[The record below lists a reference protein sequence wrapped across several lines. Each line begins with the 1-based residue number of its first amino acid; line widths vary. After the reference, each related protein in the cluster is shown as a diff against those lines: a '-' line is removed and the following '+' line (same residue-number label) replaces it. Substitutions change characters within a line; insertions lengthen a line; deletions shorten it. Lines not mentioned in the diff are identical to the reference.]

1 MKEGGQSVYMK
12 RVLIIEDDND
22 IMDLLEIHLN
32 DLHCQ
37 VSKASDGATGL
48 HKGLQEKFD
57 LIVLDLML
65 PAMNGIEVCIQLRT
79 ARVTAPILI
88 LTAKSEENER
98 AIDSKCGAED
108 YLTKPFSVKD
118 FIDRVKRI
126 WHKKQTLAE
135 EHSSTYLTHIIS
147 KDLRIDID
155 KREVFLRNKQIEV
168 TPKEF
173 DLLQFLA
180 SHPGKSYSREQLLG
194 VIWGY
199 EFNGYKHLVNA
210 HINRLRVKIEEDLS
224 NPKYILTSFGVG
236 YRFCE
241 ETDLIPAGNGIS

>member
-1 MKEGGQSVYMK
+1 MK

-37 VSKASDGATGL
+37 VSKASDGTSGL
-48 HKGLQEKFD
+48 HKGMHETFD

-65 PAMNGIEVCIQLRT
+65 PAINGIEVCIQLK
-79 ARVTAPILI
+79 AAGVTTPIMI

-98 AIDSKCGAED
+98 VIDSKCGADD
-108 YLTKPFSVKD
+108 YLTKPFSVRE
-118 FIDRVKRI
+118 FIDRVKAI
-126 WHKKQTLAE
+126 WQRRQTLAE
-135 EHSSTYLTHIIS
+135 EYSNIYLTHIIY
-147 KDLRIDID
+147 KDFRIDIE
-155 KREVFLRNKQIEV
+155 KREVLVKNQRIEL

-173 DLLQFLA
+173 DLLKLLA

-194 VIWGY
+194 LIWGY
-199 EFNGYKHLVNA
+199 KFNGYEHMVNA
-210 HINRLRVKIEEDLS
+210 HINRLRVKIEADLS
-224 NPKYILTSFGVG
+224 NPEYILTTWGVG

-241 ETDLIPAGNGIS
+241 EMKLPTAGTGVS

>member
-1 MKEGGQSVYMK
+1 MKEGGQPMDMK
-12 RVLIIEDDND
+12 RVLIIEDDSD

-48 HKGLQEKFD
+48 DKGLHETFE

-65 PAMNGIEVCIQLRT
+65 PAMDGLEVCTQLRA
-79 ARVTAPILI
+79 ARITSPILI

-98 AIDSKCGAED
+98 LIDSKCRADD
-108 YLTKPFSVKD
+108 YLTKPFSIRE
-118 FIDRVKRI
+118 FIARVKTI
-126 WHKKQTLAE
+126 WQRKQILAE
-135 EHSSTYLTHIIS
+135 ENSSTLLTHIS
-147 KDLRIDID
+147 YKELQIDIE
-155 KREVFLRNKQIEV
+155 KREVLVRDKQIEL

-173 DLLQFLA
+173 DLLKLLA

-194 VIWGY
+194 LIWGY
-199 EFNGYKHLVNA
+199 EFNGYEHMVNA
-210 HINRLRVKIEEDLS
+210 HINRLRVKIEADLS
-224 NPKYILTSFGVG
+224 NPTYILTTWGVG

-241 ETDLIPAGNGIS
+241 EINLPAAGSGVS

>member
-1 MKEGGQSVYMK
+1 MK

-37 VSKASDGATGL
+37 VSKAGDGATGL

-65 PAMNGIEVCIQLRT
+65 PAMDGIEVCIQLRA

-98 AIDSKCGAED
+98 GIDSKCGADD
-108 YLTKPFSVKD
+108 YLTKPFSIKE
-118 FIDRVKRI
+118 FIVRVKAI
-126 WHKKQTLAE
+126 WQRRQTLAE
-135 EHSSTYLTHIIS
+135 EHSNTYLTHIIS
-147 KDLRIDID
+147 KDLQIDIE
-155 KREVFLRNKQIEV
+155 KREVLVRNRQIEL

-199 EFNGYKHLVNA
+199 EFNGYEHMVNA
-210 HINRLRVKIEEDLS
+210 HINRLRVKIEADLS
-224 NPKYILTSFGVG
+224 NPTYILTSWGVG

-241 ETDLIPAGNGIS
+241 EMDLPAEGSGVS